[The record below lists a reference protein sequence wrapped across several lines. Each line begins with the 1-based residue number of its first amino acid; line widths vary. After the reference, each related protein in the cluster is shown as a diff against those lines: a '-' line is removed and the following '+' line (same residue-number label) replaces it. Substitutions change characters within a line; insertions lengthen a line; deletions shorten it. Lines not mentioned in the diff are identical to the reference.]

1 MTYHFLVR
9 GRNCQKYLKQ
19 CLMSI
24 LEQPAEVVVHLSLDD
39 PQDDSLE
46 LAAFFHN
53 KSKNLFININEK
65 RLGLCGNMWY
75 GLNLINQ
82 SADPED
88 VVCIVDADDYLHPRA
103 LKHVE
108 REYKYSRTLVTH
120 GSYIKL
126 SKGRRTRVSK
136 PYGSWENIRKSP
148 WRASHLKTF
157 KAKLIGSLN
166 KEMFMHNGEYLEAAS
181 DLALMF
187 PLCELAGWDR
197 VKFIKKAIY
206 NWRDNTPYKTK
217 VKSQIK
223 CEDILRNKESVERYF
238 E

>member
-65 RLGLCGNMWY
+65 RLGLCGNMWFTMQ
-75 GLNLINQ
+75 LIKQ

-88 VVCIVDADDYLHPRA
+88 IVCIVDADDYLHPRA
-103 LKHVE
+103 VKYVE
-108 REYKYSRTLVTH
+108 KQYKYARTLVTH
-120 GSYIKL
+120 GSYLKL

-136 PYGSWENIRKSP
+136 PYKSWESIRTAP

-166 KEMFMHNGEYLEAAS
+166 KEMFMHEGEWLDAAS

-197 VKFIKKAIY
+197 VRFVEKMIY

-217 VKSQIK
+217 IKKQSK
-223 CEDILRNKESVERYF
+223 CERILRAKVPVSRYC